1 MGSFYFAERS
11 MNMARIRTLPKAVQ
25 EIKAQDP
32 NTYINVRL
40 LRKWVKGGLVKPI
53 QGCGTYQLIDLDK
66 LEAFLSGGA
75 YADR

>member
-1 MGSFYFAERS
+1 
-11 MNMARIRTLPKAVQ
+11 MARIRTLPKAVQ

-40 LRKWVKGGLVKPI
+40 LRRWVKEGLIKPI

-66 LEAFLSGGA
+66 LEAFMEDKA
-75 YADR
+75 